1 MFLFYVYNNSKHI
14 DKMVTIDDEGNK
26 VNCWIEHR
34 FDTTTNEVVEVKH
47 ATILAEADD
56 EEHWM
61 SRTIYEPMPIEES
74 LSFGNIFIYAPEEV
88 QKSIEGLVAAIR
100 LLSSSHHRL
109 AKEIP
114 LPQLMRVL
122 TGECDCEGLILN
134 ATMTTTDILALIAD
148 CPVESAEDL
157 RDALFE
163 IYPNIDYIEIVY

>member
-1 MFLFYVYNNSKHI
+1 ML
-14 DKMVTIDDEGNK
+14 TIDDEGNK
-26 VNCWIEHR
+26 VNCWVEYR

-47 ATILAEADD
+47 TTILAEADD

-61 SRTIYEPMPIEES
+61 SRIIYNTDELDEGMTICTM
-74 LSFGNIFIYAPEEV
+74 FIYASEEV

-100 LLSSSHHRL
+100 LLSGSHHRL

-148 CPVESAEDL
+148 CPVESAEAL

>member
-1 MFLFYVYNNSKHI
+1 
-14 DKMVTIDDEGNK
+14 MVTIDDEDNK
-26 VNCWIEHR
+26 VNCWVEYR

-61 SRTIYEPMPIEES
+61 SRITYDTDELDKGMTICTM
-74 LSFGNIFIYAPEEV
+74 FIYASEEV

-100 LLSSSHHRL
+100 LLSGSHHRL

-134 ATMTTTDILALIAD
+134 VTMTTTDILALIAD
-148 CPVESAEDL
+148 CPVESAEAL

-163 IYPNIDYIEIVY
+163 IYPNIDYVEIIY

>member
-1 MFLFYVYNNSKHI
+1 
-14 DKMVTIDDEGNK
+14 MVTIDDEGNK
-26 VNCWIEHR
+26 VNCWVEYR

-61 SRTIYEPMPIEES
+61 SRITYDTDELDKGMTICTM
-74 LSFGNIFIYAPEEV
+74 FIYASEEV
-88 QKSIEGLVAAIR
+88 QKSIEGVVAAIG
-100 LLSSSHHRL
+100 LLSGSHHRL

-148 CPVESAEDL
+148 CPVESAEAL

>member
-1 MFLFYVYNNSKHI
+1 
-14 DKMVTIDDEGNK
+14 MVTIDDEGNK
-26 VNCWIEHR
+26 VNCWVEYR

-47 ATILAEADD
+47 ATILAEVDD

-61 SRTIYEPMPIEES
+61 SRITYDTDELDNGMTICTM
-74 LSFGNIFIYAPEEV
+74 FIYASEEV

-100 LLSSSHHRL
+100 LLSGSHHRL

-134 ATMTTTDILALIAD
+134 VTMTTTDILVLIAD
-148 CPVESAEDL
+148 CPVESAEAL

>member
-1 MFLFYVYNNSKHI
+1 
-14 DKMVTIDDEGNK
+14 MVTIDDEGNK
-26 VNCWIEHR
+26 VNCWVEYR

-47 ATILAEADD
+47 VTILAEADD

-61 SRTIYEPMPIEES
+61 SRITYDTDELDKGMTICTM
-74 LSFGNIFIYAPEEV
+74 FIYASEEV

-100 LLSSSHHRL
+100 LLSGSHHRL

-122 TGECDCEGLILN
+122 TGECDCEGMILN
-134 ATMTTTDILALIAD
+134 VTMTTTDILVLIAD
-148 CPVESAEDL
+148 CPVESAEAL

>member
-1 MFLFYVYNNSKHI
+1 
-14 DKMVTIDDEGNK
+14 MVTIDDEGNK

-47 ATILAEADD
+47 TTILAEADD
-56 EEHWM
+56 EEHWI
-61 SRTIYEPMPIEES
+61 SRITYDTDELDKGLTICTM
-74 LSFGNIFIYAPEEV
+74 FIYASEEV

-100 LLSSSHHRL
+100 LLSGSHHRL

-122 TGECDCEGLILN
+122 TGECDCEGLILS

-148 CPVESAEDL
+148 CPVESAERL

>member
-1 MFLFYVYNNSKHI
+1 
-14 DKMVTIDDEGNK
+14 MVTIDDKGNK
-26 VNCWIEHR
+26 VNCWVEYR

-61 SRTIYEPMPIEES
+61 SRITYDTDELDKGMTICTM
-74 LSFGNIFIYAPEEV
+74 FIYASEEV
-88 QKSIEGLVAAIR
+88 QKSIQR
-100 LLSSSHHRL
+100 LLATMRVLLGSHHRL
-109 AKEIP
+109 VKEIP

-122 TGECDCEGLILN
+122 TGECDSEGLILN
-134 ATMTTTDILALIAD
+134 VTMTTTNILALIAD
-148 CPVESAEDL
+148 CPVESAEAL

>member
-1 MFLFYVYNNSKHI
+1 
-14 DKMVTIDDEGNK
+14 MVTIDDEGNK
-26 VNCWIEHR
+26 VNCWVEYR

-61 SRTIYEPMPIEES
+61 SRITCDTAELDKGMTICTM
-74 LSFGNIFIYAPEEV
+74 FIYASEQV
-88 QKSIEGLVAAIR
+88 QKSIQR
-100 LLSSSHHRL
+100 LLATMRVLLGSHHRL
-109 AKEIP
+109 VKEIP

-134 ATMTTTDILALIAD
+134 VTMTTTDILALIAD
-148 CPVESAEDL
+148 CPVESAEAL

>member
-1 MFLFYVYNNSKHI
+1 
-14 DKMVTIDDEGNK
+14 MVTIDDEGNK
-26 VNCWIEHR
+26 VNCWVEYR

-61 SRTIYEPMPIEES
+61 SRITYDTDELDKGMTICTM
-74 LSFGNIFIYAPEEV
+74 FIYASEEV

-100 LLSSSHHRL
+100 LLSGSHHRL

-122 TGECDCEGLILN
+122 VGECDCEGLILN
-134 ATMTTTDILALIAD
+134 VTMTTTDILALIAD
-148 CPVESAEDL
+148 CPVESAEAL

>member
-1 MFLFYVYNNSKHI
+1 
-14 DKMVTIDDEGNK
+14 MVAIDDEGNK
-26 VNCWIEHR
+26 VNCWVEYR
-34 FDTTTNEVVEVKH
+34 FDTTTNEVIEVKH

-56 EEHWM
+56 EEHWI
-61 SRTIYEPMPIEES
+61 SRITYDTDELDKGLTICTM
-74 LSFGNIFIYAPEEV
+74 FIYASEEV

-100 LLSSSHHRL
+100 LLSGSHHRL

-148 CPVESAEDL
+148 CPVESAERL

>member
-1 MFLFYVYNNSKHI
+1 
-14 DKMVTIDDEGNK
+14 MVTIDDEGNK
-26 VNCWIEHR
+26 INCWVEHR

-47 ATILAEADD
+47 TTILAEADD

-61 SRTIYEPMPIEES
+61 SRTTYEASELDEGATICTM
-74 LSFGNIFIYAPEEV
+74 FIYAAEEV
-88 QKSIEGLVAAIR
+88 EKSIKGLVAAMR

-114 LPQLMRVL
+114 MPQLMRAL
-122 TGECDCEGLILN
+122 TGESDCEGLILE
-134 ATMTTTDILALIAD
+134 ATMIHAD
-148 CPVESAEDL
+148 LLTLLVDCQVESAEAL

>member
-1 MFLFYVYNNSKHI
+1 
-14 DKMVTIDDEGNK
+14 MVTINDEGNK

-47 ATILAEADD
+47 TTILAEADD

-61 SRTIYEPMPIEES
+61 SRITYNTDELDEGMTICTM
-74 LSFGNIFIYAPEEV
+74 FIYASEEV

-100 LLSSSHHRL
+100 LLSGSHHRL

-122 TGECDCEGLILN
+122 TGECDCEGLILS

-148 CPVESAEDL
+148 CPVESAKRL

>member
-1 MFLFYVYNNSKHI
+1 
-14 DKMVTIDDEGNK
+14 MVTIDDKGNK
-26 VNCWIEHR
+26 VNCWMEYR

-61 SRTIYEPMPIEES
+61 SRITYDTDELDKGMTICTM
-74 LSFGNIFIYAPEEV
+74 FIYASEEV

-100 LLSSSHHRL
+100 LLSGSHHRV

-134 ATMTTTDILALIAD
+134 VTMTTTDILALIAD
-148 CPVESAEDL
+148 CPVESAEAL

-163 IYPNIDYIEIVY
+163 IFPNIDYIEIVY

>member
-1 MFLFYVYNNSKHI
+1 
-14 DKMVTIDDEGNK
+14 MVTIDDEGNK

-47 ATILAEADD
+47 TTILAEADD

-61 SRTIYEPMPIEES
+61 SRIIYNTDELDEGMTICTM
-74 LSFGNIFIYAPEEV
+74 FIYASEEV

-100 LLSSSHHRL
+100 LLSGSHHRL

-148 CPVESAEDL
+148 CPVESAEAL

>member
-1 MFLFYVYNNSKHI
+1 
-14 DKMVTIDDEGNK
+14 MVTIDDEGNK
-26 VNCWIEHR
+26 VNCWVEYR

-47 ATILAEADD
+47 TTILAEADD

-61 SRTIYEPMPIEES
+61 SRITCDTDELDNGMTICTM
-74 LSFGNIFIYAPEEV
+74 FIYASEEV
-88 QKSIEGLVAAIR
+88 QKSIEGLVGAIR
-100 LLSSSHHRL
+100 LLSGSHHRL

-134 ATMTTTDILALIAD
+134 AMMTTTDILALIAD
-148 CPVESAEDL
+148 CPVESAEAL

-163 IYPNIDYIEIVY
+163 IYPNIDYVEIVY

>member
-1 MFLFYVYNNSKHI
+1 
-14 DKMVTIDDEGNK
+14 MVTIDDEGNK
-26 VNCWIEHR
+26 VNCWVEYR

-61 SRTIYEPMPIEES
+61 SRITYDTDELDKGMTICTM
-74 LSFGNIFIYAPEEV
+74 FIYASEEV

-100 LLSSSHHRL
+100 LLSGSHHRL

-134 ATMTTTDILALIAD
+134 AMMTTTDILALIAD
-148 CPVESAEDL
+148 CPVESAEAL

>member
-1 MFLFYVYNNSKHI
+1 
-14 DKMVTIDDEGNK
+14 MVTIDDEGNK
-26 VNCWIEHR
+26 VNCWMEYR

-47 ATILAEADD
+47 ATIIAEADD

-61 SRTIYEPMPIEES
+61 SRITYDTDELDKGMTICTM
-74 LSFGNIFIYAPEEV
+74 FIYAPEEV
-88 QKSIEGLVAAIR
+88 QKSIEGVVAAIR

-134 ATMTTTDILALIAD
+134 VTMTTTNILALIAD
-148 CPVESAEDL
+148 CPVESAEAL

>member
-1 MFLFYVYNNSKHI
+1 
-14 DKMVTIDDEGNK
+14 MVTIDDEGNK
-26 VNCWIEHR
+26 VNCWVEYR

-47 ATILAEADD
+47 TTILAEADD

-61 SRTIYEPMPIEES
+61 SRITYDTDELDKGMTICTM
-74 LSFGNIFIYAPEEV
+74 FIYASEEV

-100 LLSSSHHRL
+100 ILSGGHHRL

-134 ATMTTTDILALIAD
+134 VTMTTTDILALIAD
-148 CPVESAEDL
+148 CPVESAEAL

>member
-1 MFLFYVYNNSKHI
+1 
-14 DKMVTIDDEGNK
+14 MVTIDDEGNK
-26 VNCWIEHR
+26 VNCWVEYR

-61 SRTIYEPMPIEES
+61 SRTTYEASELDKGMTICTM
-74 LSFGNIFIYAPEEV
+74 FIYASEEV

-100 LLSSSHHRL
+100 LLSGSHHRL

-122 TGECDCEGLILN
+122 TGERDCEGLIHN
-134 ATMTTTDILALIAD
+134 VTTLPSDILTLLVN
-148 CPVESAEDL
+148 CPVESAEAL
-157 RDALFE
+157 RNALFE

>member
-1 MFLFYVYNNSKHI
+1 
-14 DKMVTIDDEGNK
+14 MVTIDDKGNK
-26 VNCWIEHR
+26 VNCWVEHR

-56 EEHWM
+56 EEHWL

-88 QKSIEGLVAAIR
+88 EKSIERLVAAMR
-100 LLSSSHHRL
+100 LLSGSHHRL

-114 LPQLMRVL
+114 MPQLMRAL
-122 TGECDCEGLILN
+122 TGESDCEGLILE
-134 ATMTTTDILALIAD
+134 ATMIHTDLLALLVD
-148 CPVESAEDL
+148 CSVESAEAL

-163 IYPNIDYIEIVY
+163 IFPDIDYIEIVC

>member
-1 MFLFYVYNNSKHI
+1 
-14 DKMVTIDDEGNK
+14 MVTIDDEGNK
-26 VNCWIEHR
+26 VNCWVEYR

-47 ATILAEADD
+47 ATIIAEADD

-61 SRTIYEPMPIEES
+61 SRITYDTDELDKGMTICTM
-74 LSFGNIFIYAPEEV
+74 FIYASEEV

-100 LLSSSHHRL
+100 LLSGSHHRL

-134 ATMTTTDILALIAD
+134 VTMTTTDILALIAD
-148 CPVESAEDL
+148 CPVESAEAL
-157 RDALFE
+157 RDALFD

>member
-1 MFLFYVYNNSKHI
+1 
-14 DKMVTIDDEGNK
+14 MVTIDDEGNK
-26 VNCWIEHR
+26 VNCWVEYR

-56 EEHWM
+56 EEHWL

-88 QKSIEGLVAAIR
+88 QKSIKGLVAAIR
-100 LLSSSHHRL
+100 LLSGSHHRL

-122 TGECDCEGLILN
+122 TGECDCEGLILE
-134 ATMTTTDILALIAD
+134 ATMIHTDLLALLVD
-148 CPVESAEDL
+148 CRVESAEAL

-163 IYPNIDYIEIVY
+163 IFPDVDYIEIYE

>member
-1 MFLFYVYNNSKHI
+1 
-14 DKMVTIDDEGNK
+14 MVAIDDEGNK
-26 VNCWIEHR
+26 VNCWVEYR

-56 EEHWM
+56 EEHWI
-61 SRTIYEPMPIEES
+61 SRITYDTDELDKGMTICTM
-74 LSFGNIFIYAPEEV
+74 FIYALEEV

-100 LLSSSHHRL
+100 LLSGSHHRL

-148 CPVESAEDL
+148 CPVESAEAL